1 MNTLIGLII
10 IAIGSFG
17 QSSSYVPINKVKNWS
32 WENFWLVQGIFA
44 WLVFPLLGALLAIPA
59 GSSLL
64 ELWGSGGA
72 LPAIVYGVLWGV
84 GGLTFGLSMRYLGV
98 ALGQSIALGTC
109 AGFGTLFPAI
119 FAGKDLFHGDGLMLL
134 IGVCIT
140 LAGIAVIGYAGSLRS
155 KNMTEE
161 EKKAAVKDFALT
173 KGLLVAL
180 LAGVMSA
187 CFALGLDAG
196 TPIKEAALAGGVEGL
211 YAGLPVIFLV
221 TLGGFFTNAAYCIQ
235 QNIKNKTGKEYF
247 SVTRG
252 QLVNNLLFCALAGVL
267 WYSQFFGLEM
277 GKSFLT
283 DSPVLLAFSWSI
295 LMSLN
300 VTFSN
305 VWGILLKEWK
315 GVSCSTIAVLVLG
328 LALLIFSIVLVAMAQ
343 A

>member
-1 MNTLIGLII
+1 MNTIIGLII

-17 QSSSYVPINKVKNWS
+17 QSSSYVPIKKVKDWS
-32 WENFWLVQGIFA
+32 WECFWLTQGIFA
-44 WLVFPLLGALLAIPA
+44 WLVFPLLGALLGTPS
-59 GSSLL
+59 GVSLFD
-64 ELWGSGGA
+64 LWSAGGA
-72 LPAIVYGVLWGV
+72 LKAVIFGILWGV

-109 AGFGTLFPAI
+109 AAFGTIFPAI
-119 FAGKDLFHGDGLMLL
+119 LAGADLFHGTGLLLL

-161 EKKAAVKDFALT
+161 EKRAAVKDFALT

-196 TPIKEAALAGGVEGL
+196 TPIKASALLLGVEPL
-211 YAGLPVIFLV
+211 YAGLPVIVLV
-221 TLGGFFTNAAYCIQ
+221 TFGGFLTNACYCIQ
-235 QNIKNKTGKEYF
+235 QNIKNGSGKDYL
-247 SVTRG
+247 SVPSNI
-252 QLVNNLLFCALAGVL
+252 LVNNILFCALAGLL

-277 GKSFLT
+277 GKSFLVEN
-283 DSPVLLAFSWSI
+283 PVLYAFSWSI

-300 VTFSN
+300 VLFSN
-305 VWGILLKEWK
+305 VWGIILKEWK
-315 GVSCSTIAVLVLG
+315 GVSRSTIAVLIIG
-328 LALLIFSIVLVAMAQ
+328 LLILISSIVVVAIAQ
-343 A
+343 S

>member
-1 MNTLIGLII
+1 MNTLIGLLI

-17 QSSSYVPINKVKNWS
+17 QSSSYVPINKVKGWS
-32 WENFWLVQGIFA
+32 WESFWLIQGVFA

-59 GSSLL
+59 GSNLI
-64 ELWGSGGA
+64 ELWGTGGA
-72 LPAIVYGVLWGV
+72 LPAIIYGVLWGV

-109 AGFGTLFPAI
+109 AGFGTLFPAL
-119 FAGKDLFHGDGLMLL
+119 FAGKDLLHGDGLMLL

-155 KNMTEE
+155 KNMSEE

-196 TPIKEAALAGGVEGL
+196 TPIKDAALAGGVAPL

-221 TLGGFFTNAAYCIQ
+221 TFGGFLTNAIYCLQ
-235 QNIKNKTGKEYF
+235 QNVTNKSMNDYAKGKVW
-247 SVTRG
+247 S
-252 QLVNNLLFCALAGVL
+252 NNLVFCALAGVL
-267 WYSQFFGLEM
+267 WYMQFFGLEM
-277 GKSFLT
+277 GKSFLAE
-283 DSPVLLAFSWSI
+283 SPVLLAFSWCI
-295 LMSLN
+295 LMALN

-305 VWGILLKEWK
+305 VWGIILKEWK
-315 GVSCSTIAVLVLG
+315 GVSVKTITVLVCG
-328 LALLIFSIVLVAMAQ
+328 LLVLIFSLVFPNLF
-343 A
+343 